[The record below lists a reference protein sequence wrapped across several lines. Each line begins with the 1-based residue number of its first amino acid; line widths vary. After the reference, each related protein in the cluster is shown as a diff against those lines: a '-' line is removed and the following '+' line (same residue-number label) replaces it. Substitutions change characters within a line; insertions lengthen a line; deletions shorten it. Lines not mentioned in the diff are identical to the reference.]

1 MEIYMSNIRDIP
13 YAIRWAKPEDWPE
26 TMQMVWRTFMRFE
39 AADYT
44 EEGVI
49 NFQDFLTNGK
59 IYQMFLNGR
68 YPMLIALD
76 GEKIIGEISVRGRNF
91 ISLLFVDEE
100 YHMQGVGR
108 ALIETMAKYL
118 RDVRGEIYMS
128 VKAAPYAVAFYR
140 KTGFHACAP
149 EESFSG
155 IRVTSMERFL

>member
-1 MEIYMSNIRDIP
+1 MGNIRDIP
-13 YAIRWAKPEDWPE
+13 YTIRWAKPEDWPE

-100 YHMQGVGR
+100 YHMQ
-108 ALIETMAKYL
+108 
-118 RDVRGEIYMS
+118 
-128 VKAAPYAVAFYR
+128 
-140 KTGFHACAP
+140 
-149 EESFSG
+149 
-155 IRVTSMERFL
+155 

>member
-1 MEIYMSNIRDIP
+1 MSNIRDIP
-13 YAIRWAKPEDWPE
+13 YTIRWAKPEDWPE

-68 YPMLIALD
+68 YPMLVALD

-140 KTGFHACAP
+140 KTGFHTCAP